1 MKCFNHPKVGDIRLE
16 NVLYALGDPIRLKIV
31 LALEEGDEMACS
43 SATCGLHLP
52 KSTQSYHFRILREA
66 GIIRTRKCGI
76 YYMNTLR
83 REDLDALFPGLLD
96 SVLNAQKRIAA
107 GKAATPTETAPCE
120 EDAAVDPTLTATAS
134 RNS

>member
-1 MKCFNHPKVGDIRLE
+1 MKCFDHPEVGDIRLE

-31 LALEEGDEMACS
+31 LALDEGDEMACS

-83 REDLDALFPGLLD
+83 RDDLDALFPGLLD
-96 SVLNAQKRIAA
+96 SVLNALKAESSPKPAQSGNTVSKANEAA
-107 GKAATPTETAPCE
+107 AKTI
-120 EDAAVDPTLTATAS
+120 
-134 RNS
+134 